1 MSKPILAVGVPI
13 DTSNDKIDE
22 IRKGLTIYLTDYYV
36 IVFKDSSVKKITFE
50 CYNDCKGL
58 KDIDIEKLIKNIK
71 YD

>member
-22 IRKGLTIYLTDYYV
+22 IRKGLRIYLTDYHV

-58 KDIDIEKLIKNIK
+58 KDIDIEKLIKKIK
-71 YD
+71 L

>member
-1 MSKPILAVGVPI
+1 MSKPILIVRLPI
-13 DTSNDKIDE
+13 DASDNITDE
-22 IRKGLTIYLTDYYV
+22 ISKGLRIYLTDYHV

-58 KDIDIEKLIKNIK
+58 KDIDIEKLIKKIK